1 MKFEGVKCDECGR
14 IQGEVNHW
22 IQMRVWESTNRTEA
36 VMVGPAVD
44 ETWSIGL
51 HESGVPVPATAATV
65 DLCGQGCAFKHIAKL
80 LGWNIPFAG

>member
-1 MKFEGVKCDECGR
+1 MKFEAVKCDECGR

-22 IQMRVWESTNRTEA
+22 IQMRVWESANRTEA
-36 VMVGPAVD
+36 VMVGPAVN

-51 HESGVPVPATAATV
+51 HESGVPGTADTV

-80 LGWNIPFAG
+80 LGWNIYQP